1 MTDLLVGA
9 VSVPLSIAV
18 DALILRG
25 TVSPSIFYFLSEIGV
40 SFLITLYTISLYTL
54 YTILLLRIFVTIV
67 YILA

>member
-40 SFLITLYTISLYTL
+40 SFPITLYTISLYTL